1 MGLWGL
7 RWPLGW
13 LGHGYFSMKR
23 ISIFGATGSIG
34 QSTLD
39 IVRQDRDAFQV
50 CAVTGAQNIDQLAQD
65 AVDFG
70 AEYAITSVDELY
82 HPLQE
87 RLSGTGVTAMAGR
100 SALVEAGDLP
110 VDLCLSAI
118 VGAAGLE
125 PGYRA
130 LARGADLALANK
142 ESMVAAGQLMKQTAR
157 NSGGQLL
164 PVDSE
169 HSAIFQ
175 ALQGENRQSVERVI
189 ITASGGAFRDWSLE
203 ALQNATPQ
211 QAQTHPNWDMGQRIT
226 IDSASMFNK
235 ALEVIE
241 AKELFDL
248 SPNQIEVVIHPQ
260 SLIHSIVGFCDAG
273 MMAHIGPHDMRHA
286 IAYAMYYPNRPALAL
301 DRLDLVKIGRL
312 DFMEPDRAK
321 YPALDLAYQVME
333 QGGLMGAAFNAAK
346 ETALDAFIAGQIG
359 FLTMSQV
366 VKGVLDHLSMDTAAK
381 SDPLDLENILAMDA
395 LARTVAVEE
404 IGKF

>member
-1 MGLWGL
+1 MALWG
-7 RWPLGW
+7 RPWPLVW
-13 LGHGYFSMKR
+13 SDLGCSNMKR

-39 IVRQDRDAFQV
+39 IVRQDRGGFDI
-50 CAVTGAQNIDQLAQD
+50 CALTGARNIEQLAQD
-65 AVDFG
+65 AIEFG
-70 AEYAITSVDELY
+70 ADYAITSVDTLY
-82 HPLQE
+82 EPLKD
-87 RLSGTGVTAMAGR
+87 LLAGTGVTAMAGR
-100 SALVEAGDLP
+100 TALVDAGDLP
-110 VDLCLSAI
+110 MDLCVSAI

-130 LARGADLALANK
+130 LAQGADLALANK
-142 ESMVAAGQLMKQTAR
+142 ESMVTAGQLMKQTAR
-157 NSGGQLL
+157 KHGGQLL

-189 ITASGGAFRDWSLE
+189 ITASGGAFRDWSL
-203 ALQNATPQ
+203 AQLHAATPA

-248 SPNQIEVVIHPQ
+248 SPDQIEVVIHPQ

-286 IAYAMYYPNRPALAL
+286 IAYAMYYPNRPKLSL
-301 DRLDLVKIGRL
+301 ERLDLAKIGRL
-312 DFMEPDRAK
+312 DFMEPDREK
-321 YPALDLAYQVME
+321 YPALDLAYHVMR

-366 VKGVLDHLSMDTAAK
+366 VKRVLDHLSMDTASK

-395 LARTVAVEE
+395 LARTFAVEE
-404 IGKF
+404 IDKI

>member
-1 MGLWGL
+1 MALWGL
-7 RWPLGW
+7 HWRLVW
-13 LGHGYFSMKR
+13 LDRGFCNMKR

-39 IVRQDRDAFQV
+39 IIRHDRAGFHI
-50 CAVTGAQNIDQLAQD
+50 CALTGARNIEQLAQD
-65 AVDFG
+65 AIEFG
-70 AEYAITSVDELY
+70 ADYAITSVDALY
-82 HPLQE
+82 EPLKDL
-87 RLSGTGVTAMAGR
+87 LSGTGVTAMAGR
-100 SALVEAGDLP
+100 AALVDAGDLP
-110 VDLCLSAI
+110 VDLCVSAI

-142 ESMVAAGQLMKQTAR
+142 ESMVAAGQLMKHTAR

-189 ITASGGAFRDWSLE
+189 ITASGGAFRDWSL
-203 ALQNATPQ
+203 AQLQSATPA

-248 SPNQIEVVIHPQ
+248 SPDQIEVVIHPQ
-260 SLIHSIVGFCDAG
+260 SLIHSVVGFCDAG

-286 IAYAMYYPNRPALAL
+286 IAYAMYYPNRPALTL
-301 DRLDLVKIGRL
+301 ERLDLAKIGRL

-321 YPALDLAYQVME
+321 YPALDLAYHVMQ

-366 VKGVLDHLSMDTAAK
+366 VKQALDHLSMDTETT
-381 SDPLDLENILAMDA
+381 SDPLDLDNILAMDA
-395 LARTVAVEE
+395 LARTVAIDE
-404 IGKF
+404 INKI